1 MFLVKKI
8 SVVIVVLICFLA
20 CSQESFIK
28 LQKKAQEQEND
39 GSKRPSYVDSDYEV
53 FSETIFLQNMVYQP
67 IEERNAFFQLTKDG
81 DDSFNPE
88 TSVILLNEPSD
99 NNEKNPP
106 LYQNDPNNNANNEK
120 NPPLYQ
126 NDPNNNANNEKNPP
140 LYQNDPNNNANNE
153 KSPFLYKPKRKA
165 KNPKL
170 IEYSQQDFY
179 PLKNGDIMMSKEG
192 DQWLIEIKSK
202 ALKRFLKDQNDK
214 DRQIQTFTFN
224 DTKTQ
229 IAQFKGKISSY
240 VYTTNDSD
248 LSLRPF
254 YESFLLEKKSDDLY
268 MVDKALDAIEVS
280 KCQMVLKKH
289 STDKLDSQHKA
300 ISIDLDFK
308 KERFK
313 SDTELFLECQS

>member
-8 SVVIVVLICFLA
+8 GVVVVVLMCFLA
-20 CSQESFIK
+20 CSQERFIK

-39 GSKRPSYVDSDYEV
+39 GSQRPSYVDSDYEV

-67 IEERNAFFQLTKDG
+67 IEETNAFFQLTKDE

-106 LYQNDPNNNANNEK
+106 LNQNESNTNTANDDTK
-120 NPPLYQ
+120 N
-126 NDPNNNANNEKNPP
+126 
-140 LYQNDPNNNANNE
+140 
-153 KSPFLYKPKRKA
+153 PFLYKPKRKT

-170 IEYSQQDFY
+170 IEYSQQNFY
-179 PLKNGDIMMSKEG
+179 PLKDGDIVMSKEG

-240 VYTTNDSD
+240 VYTTNNSD
-248 LSLRPF
+248 LSLMPF

-268 MVDKALDAIEVS
+268 TIGDKALDAIEIS

-313 SDTELFLECQS
+313 SDTELFLECLKES

>member
-8 SVVIVVLICFLA
+8 GVVIMILICFLA
-20 CSQESFIK
+20 CSQERFIK

-39 GSKRPSYVDSDYEV
+39 GSQRPSYVDSDHEV

-81 DDSFNPE
+81 NDSFNPE

-99 NNEKNPP
+99 
-106 LYQNDPNNNANNEK
+106 
-120 NPPLYQ
+120 
-126 NDPNNNANNEKNPP
+126 NNEKNPP

-179 PLKNGDIMMSKEG
+179 PLKDGDIVMSKEG

-202 ALKRFLKDQNDK
+202 ALKRFLKAQNDK

-254 YESFLLEKKSDDLY
+254 YESFLLEKKSDNVY
-268 MVDKALDAIEVS
+268 TIVDKALDTIEIS

>member
-8 SVVIVVLICFLA
+8 GVVVVVLMCFLA
-20 CSQESFIK
+20 CSQERFIQ

-53 FSETIFLQNMVYQP
+53 FSETIFLQNMVHQP
-67 IEERNAFFQLTKDG
+67 IKERDAFAQLTEDKD
-81 DDSFNPE
+81 DFFNPE
-88 TSVILLNEPSD
+88 TPVILLDEPSD
-99 NNEKNPP
+99 NDTKNPP
-106 LYQNDPNNNANNEK
+106 LNPNESSNNTAHNDTK
-120 NPPLYQ
+120 N
-126 NDPNNNANNEKNPP
+126 
-140 LYQNDPNNNANNE
+140 
-153 KSPFLYKPKRKA
+153 PFLYKPKTKT
-165 KNPKL
+165 KDPKL
-170 IEYSQQDFY
+170 IEYSQQNFY
-179 PLKNGDIMMSKEG
+179 PLKDGDIVMSKEG

-240 VYTTNDSD
+240 VYTTNNSG

-254 YESFLLEKKSDDLY
+254 YESFLLEKKSGDFY
-268 MVDKALDAIEVS
+268 TIGAIGDKALDAIEIS
-280 KCQMVLKKH
+280 KCQIVLKKH

>member
-8 SVVIVVLICFLA
+8 GVVIMILVCFLA

-67 IEERNAFFQLTKDG
+67 IEERDAFAQLTKDE

-99 NNEKNPP
+99 NDTKNP
-106 LYQNDPNNNANNEK
+106 LSYQNETNNNTANNDTK
-120 NPPLYQ
+120 N
-126 NDPNNNANNEKNPP
+126 
-140 LYQNDPNNNANNE
+140 
-153 KSPFLYKPKRKA
+153 PFLYKPKRKT

-170 IEYSQQDFY
+170 IEYSQQNFY
-179 PLKNGDIMMSKEG
+179 PLKNGDIIISKEG

-268 MVDKALDAIEVS
+268 TIGDKALDAIEIS

>member
-8 SVVIVVLICFLA
+8 GVVVVVLICFLA
-20 CSQESFIK
+20 CSQERFIK

-81 DDSFNPE
+81 NDSFNPE

-120 NPPLYQ
+120 NP
-126 NDPNNNANNEKNPP
+126 
-140 LYQNDPNNNANNE
+140 
-153 KSPFLYKPKRKA
+153 FLYKPKRKT

-170 IEYSQQDFY
+170 IEYSQQNFY
-179 PLKNGDIMMSKEG
+179 PLKDGDIVMSKEG

-268 MVDKALDAIEVS
+268 TIGAIGDKALDAIEVS

-313 SDTELFLECQS
+313 SDTELFLECLKES

>member
-1 MFLVKKI
+1 MI
-8 SVVIVVLICFLA
+8 LICFLA
-20 CSQESFIK
+20 CSQERFIK

-39 GSKRPSYVDSDYEV
+39 GSQRPSYVDSDYEV

-67 IEERNAFFQLTKDG
+67 TEERDSFAQLTKDE
-81 DDSFNPE
+81 DDSFNPK

-120 NPPLYQ
+120 NP
-126 NDPNNNANNEKNPP
+126 
-140 LYQNDPNNNANNE
+140 
-153 KSPFLYKPKRKA
+153 FLYKPKRKT

-170 IEYSQQDFY
+170 IEYSQQNFY
-179 PLKNGDIMMSKEG
+179 PLKNGDIMISKEG
-192 DQWLIEIKSK
+192 DQWLVEIKSK

-240 VYTTNDSD
+240 VYTTNNSD

-254 YESFLLEKKSDDLY
+254 YESFLLEKKSDDFY
-268 MVDKALDAIEVS
+268 TIGADKALDAIEIS

-313 SDTELFLECQS
+313 SNTELFLECQS

>member
-8 SVVIVVLICFLA
+8 GVVVVVLIGFLA
-20 CSQESFIK
+20 CSQERFIQ

-53 FSETIFLQNMVYQP
+53 FSETIFLKNMVYQP
-67 IEERNAFFQLTKDG
+67 IKERDAFVQPTKDG
-81 DDSFNPE
+81 DDSFSPE
-88 TSVILLNEPSD
+88 TSVILLDEPSD
-99 NNEKNPP
+99 NDTKNPP
-106 LYQNDPNNNANNEK
+106 LNQNESNNNTANNDTK
-120 NPPLYQ
+120 N
-126 NDPNNNANNEKNPP
+126 
-140 LYQNDPNNNANNE
+140 
-153 KSPFLYKPKRKA
+153 PFLYKPKRKT
-165 KNPKL
+165 KDPKL
-170 IEYSQQDFY
+170 IEYSQQNFY
-179 PLKNGDIMMSKEG
+179 PLKDGDIMMSKEG

-240 VYTTNDSD
+240 VYTTNNSN

-254 YESFLLEKKSDDLY
+254 YESFLLEKKSDDFY
-268 MVDKALDAIEVS
+268 MIGAIGDKALDAIEIH

>member
-1 MFLVKKI
+1 MI
-8 SVVIVVLICFLA
+8 SICFLA
-20 CSQESFIK
+20 CSQERFIK

-67 IEERNAFFQLTKDG
+67 INERNAFFQLTKDG

-99 NNEKNPP
+99 NDTKNPP
-106 LYQNDPNNNANNEK
+106 LNQNESNNSTANDDTK
-120 NPPLYQ
+120 N
-126 NDPNNNANNEKNPP
+126 
-140 LYQNDPNNNANNE
+140 
-153 KSPFLYKPKRKA
+153 PFLYKPKRKT

-170 IEYSQQDFY
+170 IEYSQQNFY

-192 DQWLIEIKSK
+192 DQWLVEIKSK

-240 VYTTNDSD
+240 VYTTNNSD

-254 YESFLLEKKSDDLY
+254 YESFLLEKKSDDFY
-268 MVDKALDAIEVS
+268 TIGADKALDTIEIQ

>member
-8 SVVIVVLICFLA
+8 GVVVVVLICFLA
-20 CSQESFIK
+20 CSQERFIK

-39 GSKRPSYVDSDYEV
+39 GSQRPSYVDSDYEV

-67 IEERNAFFQLTKDG
+67 IEERNAFFQLTKDE
-81 DDSFNPE
+81 DNSFNPE

-120 NPPLYQ
+120 
-126 NDPNNNANNEKNPP
+126 
-140 LYQNDPNNNANNE
+140 
-153 KSPFLYKPKRKA
+153 SPFLYKPKRKT

-170 IEYSQQDFY
+170 IEYSQQNFY
-179 PLKNGDIMMSKEG
+179 PLKNGDIIMSKEG

-240 VYTTNDSD
+240 VYTTNNSD

-254 YESFLLEKKSDDLY
+254 YESFLLEKKSDNLY
-268 MVDKALDAIEVS
+268 TIGADKALDAIEIS

>member
-8 SVVIVVLICFLA
+8 GVVIMILICFLA
-20 CSQESFIK
+20 CSQERFIK

-120 NPPLYQ
+120 
-126 NDPNNNANNEKNPP
+126 
-140 LYQNDPNNNANNE
+140 
-153 KSPFLYKPKRKA
+153 SPFLYKPKRKT

-179 PLKNGDIMMSKEG
+179 PLKNGDIIMSKEG

-268 MVDKALDAIEVS
+268 MVNKALDAIEIS
-280 KCQMVLKKH
+280 RCQMVLKKH

>member
-8 SVVIVVLICFLA
+8 GVVVVVLIGFLA
-20 CSQESFIK
+20 CSQERFIQ

-67 IEERNAFFQLTKDG
+67 TEERDSFAQLTKDEN
-81 DDSFNPE
+81 DSFNPE

-120 NPPLYQ
+120 NP
-126 NDPNNNANNEKNPP
+126 
-140 LYQNDPNNNANNE
+140 
-153 KSPFLYKPKRKA
+153 FLYKPKRKT
-165 KNPKL
+165 KDPKL
-170 IEYSQQDFY
+170 IEYSQQNFY
-179 PLKNGDIMMSKEG
+179 PLKDGDIMMSKEG

-240 VYTTNDSD
+240 VYTTNNSD

-254 YESFLLEKKSDDLY
+254 YESFLLEKKSDNLY
-268 MVDKALDAIEVS
+268 TIGDKALDAIEIS

>member
-8 SVVIVVLICFLA
+8 GVVVMVLIGFLA
-20 CSQESFIK
+20 CSQERFIQ

-53 FSETIFLQNMVYQP
+53 FSETIFLQNMVHQP
-67 IEERNAFFQLTKDG
+67 IKERDAFAQLTKDG

-99 NNEKNPP
+99 NDTKNPP
-106 LYQNDPNNNANNEK
+106 LNQNEPDNNTVSNDTK
-120 NPPLYQ
+120 N
-126 NDPNNNANNEKNPP
+126 
-140 LYQNDPNNNANNE
+140 
-153 KSPFLYKPKRKA
+153 PFLYKPKRKT
-165 KNPKL
+165 KDPKL
-170 IEYSQQDFY
+170 IEYSQQNFY
-179 PLKNGDIMMSKEG
+179 PLKDGDIMISKEG

-202 ALKRFLKDQNDK
+202 ALKRFLKDQNGK

-240 VYTTNDSD
+240 VYTTNNSN

-254 YESFLLEKKSDDLY
+254 YESFLLEKKSDDFY
-268 MVDKALDAIEVS
+268 MIGAIGDKALDAIEIQ

-308 KERFK
+308 KEHFK

>member
-8 SVVIVVLICFLA
+8 GVVVVVLIGFLA
-20 CSQESFIK
+20 CSQERFIQ

-53 FSETIFLQNMVYQP
+53 FSETIFLKNMVYQP
-67 IEERNAFFQLTKDG
+67 IKERDAFAQLTKDE
-81 DDSFNPE
+81 DDSFSPE

-99 NNEKNPP
+99 NDTKSPP
-106 LYQNDPNNNANNEK
+106 LNQNESNNNTSTASNDTK
-120 NPPLYQ
+120 N
-126 NDPNNNANNEKNPP
+126 
-140 LYQNDPNNNANNE
+140 
-153 KSPFLYKPKRKA
+153 PFLYKPKRKT
-165 KNPKL
+165 KDPKL
-170 IEYSQQDFY
+170 IEYSQQNFY
-179 PLKNGDIMMSKEG
+179 PLKDGDIVMSKEG

-202 ALKRFLKDQNDK
+202 ALKRFLKDQNNK

-240 VYTTNDSD
+240 VYTTNNSN

-254 YESFLLEKKSDDLY
+254 YESFLLEKKSDDFY
-268 MVDKALDAIEVS
+268 TIENKALDAIEIH

>member
-1 MFLVKKI
+1 M
-8 SVVIVVLICFLA
+8 VLIGFLA
-20 CSQESFIK
+20 CSQERFIQ
-28 LQKKAQEQEND
+28 LQKKVQEQEND

-53 FSETIFLQNMVYQP
+53 FSETIFLQNMVHQP
-67 IEERNAFFQLTKDG
+67 IKERDSFAQLTKDG

-88 TSVILLNEPSD
+88 TSVILLSEPSD
-99 NNEKNPP
+99 NDTKNPP
-106 LYQNDPNNNANNEK
+106 LNQNESNTNTANNDTK
-120 NPPLYQ
+120 N
-126 NDPNNNANNEKNPP
+126 
-140 LYQNDPNNNANNE
+140 
-153 KSPFLYKPKRKA
+153 PFLYKPKRKT
-165 KNPKL
+165 KDPKL
-170 IEYSQQDFY
+170 IEYSQQNFY
-179 PLKNGDIMMSKEG
+179 PLKDGDIMMSKEG

-240 VYTTNDSD
+240 VYTTNDST

-268 MVDKALDAIEVS
+268 TIGDKALDTIEVS

>member
-8 SVVIVVLICFLA
+8 SVVIMILICFLA
-20 CSQESFIK
+20 CSQERFIK

-39 GSKRPSYVDSDYEV
+39 GSQRPSYVDSDHEV
-53 FSETIFLQNMVYQP
+53 FSETIFLQNMVYQLTN
-67 IEERNAFFQLTKDG
+67 ERNAFFQLTKDE

-99 NNEKNPP
+99 NDTKNPP
-106 LYQNDPNNNANNEK
+106 LYPNESHNNTANNDTK
-120 NPPLYQ
+120 N
-126 NDPNNNANNEKNPP
+126 
-140 LYQNDPNNNANNE
+140 
-153 KSPFLYKPKRKA
+153 PFLYKPKRKT

-170 IEYSQQDFY
+170 IEYSQQNFY
-179 PLKNGDIMMSKEG
+179 PLKNGDIIMSKEG
-192 DQWLIEIKSK
+192 DQWLVEIKSK

-268 MVDKALDAIEVS
+268 TIGDKALDAIEVS

-313 SDTELFLECQS
+313 SDTELFLECLKGS

>member
-1 MFLVKKI
+1 M
-8 SVVIVVLICFLA
+8 VLIGFLA
-20 CSQESFIK
+20 CSQERFIQ

-67 IEERNAFFQLTKDG
+67 IKERDAFAQLTKDE

-88 TSVILLNEPSD
+88 TSVILLNEPND
-99 NNEKNPP
+99 NDAKNPP
-106 LYQNDPNNNANNEK
+106 LNQNESNTNTANNDVK
-120 NPPLYQ
+120 N
-126 NDPNNNANNEKNPP
+126 
-140 LYQNDPNNNANNE
+140 
-153 KSPFLYKPKRKA
+153 PFLYKPKRKT
-165 KNPKL
+165 KDPKL
-170 IEYSQQDFY
+170 IEYSQQNFY
-179 PLKNGDIMMSKEG
+179 PLKDGDIVMSKEG
-192 DQWLIEIKSK
+192 NQWLIEIKSK
-202 ALKRFLKDQNDK
+202 ALKRFLKDQNNK

-240 VYTTNDSD
+240 VYTTNNSN

-268 MVDKALDAIEVS
+268 TIGAIGDKALDAIEIH

>member
-8 SVVIVVLICFLA
+8 GVVIMVLMCFLA

-67 IEERNAFFQLTKDG
+67 AEERNAFAQLTKDE
-81 DDSFNPE
+81 DNSFNPE
-88 TSVILLNEPSD
+88 TSVVLLNEPSD
-99 NNEKNPP
+99 NDTKNPP
-106 LYQNDPNNNANNEK
+106 LYQNESNNNTANNDTK
-120 NPPLYQ
+120 N
-126 NDPNNNANNEKNPP
+126 
-140 LYQNDPNNNANNE
+140 
-153 KSPFLYKPKRKA
+153 PFLYKKRKA

-170 IEYSQQDFY
+170 IEYSQQNFY
-179 PLKNGDIMMSKEG
+179 PLKNGDIVMSKEG
-192 DQWLIEIKSK
+192 DQWLVEIKSK

-268 MVDKALDAIEVS
+268 MVDKALDAIEIS

>member
-8 SVVIVVLICFLA
+8 SVVIMILICFLA
-20 CSQESFIK
+20 CSQERFIQ

-67 IEERNAFFQLTKDG
+67 IEERDSFAQLTKDEN
-81 DDSFNPE
+81 DSFNSE

-106 LYQNDPNNNANNEK
+106 LYQNDPHNNTANDDTK
-120 NPPLYQ
+120 N
-126 NDPNNNANNEKNPP
+126 
-140 LYQNDPNNNANNE
+140 
-153 KSPFLYKPKRKA
+153 PFLYKPKRKA

-170 IEYSQQDFY
+170 IEYSQQNFY
-179 PLKNGDIMMSKEG
+179 PLKDGDIMISKEG
-192 DQWLIEIKSK
+192 DQWLVEIKSK

-268 MVDKALDAIEVS
+268 TIGYKALDAIEIS

>member
-8 SVVIVVLICFLA
+8 GVVVVVLIGFLA
-20 CSQESFIK
+20 CSQERFIQ

-39 GSKRPSYVDSDYEV
+39 GSKRPSYVDSDHEV
-53 FSETIFLQNMVYQP
+53 FSETIFLQNMVHQP
-67 IEERNAFFQLTKDG
+67 IKERDAFAQLTKDE

-99 NNEKNPP
+99 NDTKNPP
-106 LYQNDPNNNANNEK
+106 LNQNESSNNTASNDTK
-120 NPPLYQ
+120 N
-126 NDPNNNANNEKNPP
+126 
-140 LYQNDPNNNANNE
+140 
-153 KSPFLYKPKRKA
+153 PFLYKAKRKT
-165 KNPKL
+165 KDPKL
-170 IEYSQQDFY
+170 IEYSQQNFY
-179 PLKNGDIMMSKEG
+179 PLKDGDIIMSKEG
-192 DQWLIEIKSK
+192 DQWLIKIKSK
-202 ALKRFLKDQNDK
+202 SLKRFLKDQNDK

-240 VYTTNDSD
+240 VYTTNNSN

-254 YESFLLEKKSDDLY
+254 YESFLLEKKSDDFY
-268 MVDKALDAIEVS
+268 MIGAIGDKALDAIEIQ

>member
-8 SVVIVVLICFLA
+8 GVVIMILICFLA
-20 CSQESFIK
+20 CSQERFIK

-39 GSKRPSYVDSDYEV
+39 GSKRPSYVDSDHEV

-67 IEERNAFFQLTKDG
+67 IEERDSFAQLTKDG

-120 NPPLYQ
+120 NP
-126 NDPNNNANNEKNPP
+126 
-140 LYQNDPNNNANNE
+140 
-153 KSPFLYKPKRKA
+153 FLYKPKRKA

-179 PLKNGDIMMSKEG
+179 PLKDGDIVMSKEG

-268 MVDKALDAIEVS
+268 TIGAIGDKALDAIEIS

-313 SDTELFLECQS
+313 SDTELFLECLKES

>member
-8 SVVIVVLICFLA
+8 GVVVVVLIGFLA
-20 CSQESFIK
+20 CSQERFIQ

-53 FSETIFLQNMVYQP
+53 FSETIFLKNMVYQP
-67 IEERNAFFQLTKDG
+67 IKERDAFAQLTKDE

-99 NNEKNPP
+99 NDTKNPP
-106 LYQNDPNNNANNEK
+106 LNQNESNNSTAHNDIK
-120 NPPLYQ
+120 N
-126 NDPNNNANNEKNPP
+126 
-140 LYQNDPNNNANNE
+140 
-153 KSPFLYKPKRKA
+153 PFLYKPKRKT

-170 IEYSQQDFY
+170 IEYSQQNFY
-179 PLKNGDIMMSKEG
+179 PLKDGDIIISKEG

-202 ALKRFLKDQNDK
+202 ALKRFLKDQNNK

-240 VYTTNDSD
+240 VYTTNNSD

-268 MVDKALDAIEVS
+268 TIGDKALDAIEIQ

>member
-8 SVVIVVLICFLA
+8 GVVVVVLIGFLA
-20 CSQESFIK
+20 CSQERFIQ

-53 FSETIFLQNMVYQP
+53 FSETIFLQNMVHQP
-67 IEERNAFFQLTKDG
+67 IKERDAFAQLTKDE
-81 DDSFNPE
+81 DDSFSPE

-99 NNEKNPP
+99 NDTKNPP
-106 LYQNDPNNNANNEK
+106 LNQSESNNNTASNDTK
-120 NPPLYQ
+120 N
-126 NDPNNNANNEKNPP
+126 
-140 LYQNDPNNNANNE
+140 
-153 KSPFLYKPKRKA
+153 PFLYKPKRKT
-165 KNPKL
+165 KDPKL
-170 IEYSQQDFY
+170 IEYSQQNFY
-179 PLKNGDIMMSKEG
+179 PLKDGDIIMSKEG
-192 DQWLIEIKSK
+192 DQWLIKIKSK

-240 VYTTNDSD
+240 VYTTNNSN

-254 YESFLLEKKSDDLY
+254 YESFLLEKKSDDFY
-268 MVDKALDAIEVS
+268 MIGAIGDKALDAIEIQ

>member
-8 SVVIVVLICFLA
+8 GVVVVVLIGFLA
-20 CSQESFIK
+20 CSQERFIQ
-28 LQKKAQEQEND
+28 LQKKFQEQEND

-53 FSETIFLQNMVYQP
+53 FSETIFLQNMVHQP
-67 IEERNAFFQLTKDG
+67 IKPIKERDAFAQLTKDE

-88 TSVILLNEPSD
+88 TSVILLDEPSD
-99 NNEKNPP
+99 NDTKN
-106 LYQNDPNNNANNEK
+106 
-120 NPPLYQ
+120 
-126 NDPNNNANNEKNPP
+126 
-140 LYQNDPNNNANNE
+140 
-153 KSPFLYKPKRKA
+153 PFLYKPKRKT
-165 KNPKL
+165 KDPKL
-170 IEYSQQDFY
+170 IEYSQQNFY
-179 PLKNGDIMMSKEG
+179 PLKDGDIVMSKEG
-192 DQWLIEIKSK
+192 DQWLIEVKSK

-240 VYTTNDSD
+240 VYTTNNSN

-254 YESFLLEKKSDDLY
+254 YESFLLEKKSDDFY
-268 MVDKALDAIEVS
+268 TIGDKALDAIEIQ

>member
-1 MFLVKKI
+1 M
-8 SVVIVVLICFLA
+8 VLIGFLA
-20 CSQESFIK
+20 CSQERFIQ

-53 FSETIFLQNMVYQP
+53 FSETIFLQNMVHQS
-67 IEERNAFFQLTKDG
+67 IEERDAFIQPTKDE

-88 TSVILLNEPSD
+88 TSVILLDEPSD
-99 NNEKNPP
+99 NDTKNPP
-106 LYQNDPNNNANNEK
+106 LNQNESNNNTANNDTK
-120 NPPLYQ
+120 N
-126 NDPNNNANNEKNPP
+126 
-140 LYQNDPNNNANNE
+140 
-153 KSPFLYKPKRKA
+153 PFLYKPKRKT
-165 KNPKL
+165 KDPKL
-170 IEYSQQDFY
+170 IEYSQQNFY
-179 PLKNGDIMMSKEG
+179 PLKDGDIVMSKEG
-192 DQWLIEIKSK
+192 DQWLIKIKSK

-240 VYTTNDSD
+240 VYTTNNSD

-254 YESFLLEKKSDDLY
+254 YESFLLEKKSDDFY
-268 MVDKALDAIEVS
+268 MIGAIGDKVLDAIEIQ

>member
-8 SVVIVVLICFLA
+8 GVVVVVLIGFLA
-20 CSQESFIK
+20 CSQERFIQ

-53 FSETIFLQNMVYQP
+53 FSETIFLQNMVHQP
-67 IEERNAFFQLTKDG
+67 VKERDAFVQPTKDG

-88 TSVILLNEPSD
+88 TSVILLDEPSD
-99 NNEKNPP
+99 NDTKNPP
-106 LYQNDPNNNANNEK
+106 LNQNESNNNTASNDTK
-120 NPPLYQ
+120 N
-126 NDPNNNANNEKNPP
+126 
-140 LYQNDPNNNANNE
+140 
-153 KSPFLYKPKRKA
+153 PFLYKPKRKT
-165 KNPKL
+165 KDPKL
-170 IEYSQQDFY
+170 IEYSQQNFY
-179 PLKNGDIMMSKEG
+179 PLKDGDIVMSKEG

-240 VYTTNDSD
+240 VYTTNNSN

-254 YESFLLEKKSDDLY
+254 YESFLLEKKSDDFY
-268 MVDKALDAIEVS
+268 MIGAIGDKALDAIEIQ

>member
-8 SVVIVVLICFLA
+8 GVVIVVLIGFLA
-20 CSQESFIK
+20 CSQERFIQ

-67 IEERNAFFQLTKDG
+67 IKERDAFAQLTKDE
-81 DDSFNPE
+81 DDSFNHE
-88 TSVILLNEPSD
+88 TSVILLDEPSD
-99 NNEKNPP
+99 NDTKNPP
-106 LYQNDPNNNANNEK
+106 LNQNESNNSAANNDIK
-120 NPPLYQ
+120 N
-126 NDPNNNANNEKNPP
+126 
-140 LYQNDPNNNANNE
+140 
-153 KSPFLYKPKRKA
+153 PFLYKPKRKT
-165 KNPKL
+165 KDPKL
-170 IEYSQQDFY
+170 IEYSQQNFY
-179 PLKNGDIMMSKEG
+179 PLKDGDIVMSKEG

-240 VYTTNDSD
+240 VYTTNNSN

-268 MVDKALDAIEVS
+268 TIGAIGDKALDAIEIQ

-289 STDKLDSQHKA
+289 STDKLDNQHKA

>member
-8 SVVIVVLICFLA
+8 GVVIMILICFLA
-20 CSQESFIK
+20 CSQERFIK

-39 GSKRPSYVDSDYEV
+39 GSKRPSYVDSDHEV
-53 FSETIFLQNMVYQP
+53 FSETIFLKNMVYQP
-67 IEERNAFFQLTKDG
+67 MEERDSFAQLTKDEN
-81 DDSFNPE
+81 DSFNPE

-99 NNEKNPP
+99 NDTKNPP
-106 LYQNDPNNNANNEK
+106 LYQNESNNNTANNDTK
-120 NPPLYQ
+120 N
-126 NDPNNNANNEKNPP
+126 
-140 LYQNDPNNNANNE
+140 
-153 KSPFLYKPKRKA
+153 PFLYKPKRKT

-170 IEYSQQDFY
+170 IEYSQQNFY
-179 PLKNGDIMMSKEG
+179 PLKNGDIMISKEG

-202 ALKRFLKDQNDK
+202 ALKRFLKDQNNK

-268 MVDKALDAIEVS
+268 MVDKALDAIEIS
-280 KCQMVLKKH
+280 KCQIVLKKH

-313 SDTELFLECQS
+313 IDTELFLECQS

>member
-8 SVVIVVLICFLA
+8 GVVIMILICFLA
-20 CSQESFIK
+20 CSQERFIK

-67 IEERNAFFQLTKDG
+67 TEERDSFAQLTKDE
-81 DDSFNPE
+81 DNSLNPE

-99 NNEKNPP
+99 NNEKNP
-106 LYQNDPNNNANNEK
+106 
-120 NPPLYQ
+120 
-126 NDPNNNANNEKNPP
+126 
-140 LYQNDPNNNANNE
+140 
-153 KSPFLYKPKRKA
+153 FLYKPKRKT

-179 PLKNGDIMMSKEG
+179 PLKNGDIIMSKERG
-192 DQWLIEIKSK
+192 QWLVEIKSK

-240 VYTTNDSD
+240 VYTTNNSN

-268 MVDKALDAIEVS
+268 TIGDKALDAIEIS

-313 SDTELFLECQS
+313 SDTELFLECLKES

>member
-1 MFLVKKI
+1 MFLVKRI
-8 SVVIVVLICFLA
+8 GVVIMILVCFLA

-67 IEERNAFFQLTKDG
+67 IEERNAFFQLTKDE
-81 DDSFNPE
+81 DNSFNPE
-88 TSVILLNEPSD
+88 NSVILLNEPSD

-106 LYQNDPNNNANNEK
+106 SYPNDPNNN
-120 NPPLYQ
+120 
-126 NDPNNNANNEKNPP
+126 DNNANNSQKN
-140 LYQNDPNNNANNE
+140 
-153 KSPFLYKPKRKA
+153 PFLYKPKRKT

-170 IEYSQQDFY
+170 IEYSQQNFY
-179 PLKNGDIMMSKEG
+179 PLKDGDIVMSKEG
-192 DQWLIEIKSK
+192 DQWSIEIKSK

-268 MVDKALDAIEVS
+268 TIGDKALDAIEIS

>member
-1 MFLVKKI
+1 MI
-8 SVVIVVLICFLA
+8 LICFLA
-20 CSQESFIK
+20 CSQERFIK

-39 GSKRPSYVDSDYEV
+39 GSQRPSYVDSDYEV

-67 IEERNAFFQLTKDG
+67 TNERNAFFQLTKDG

-99 NNEKNPP
+99 N
-106 LYQNDPNNNANNEK
+106 DT
-120 NPPLYQ
+120 
-126 NDPNNNANNEKNPP
+126 KNPP

-153 KSPFLYKPKRKA
+153 KSPFLYKPKRKT

-170 IEYSQQDFY
+170 IEYSQQNFY
-179 PLKNGDIMMSKEG
+179 PLKNGDIIMSKEG
-192 DQWLIEIKSK
+192 DQWLVEIKSK

-240 VYTTNDSD
+240 VYTTNNSD

-254 YESFLLEKKSDDLY
+254 YESFLLEKKSDDFY
-268 MVDKALDAIEVS
+268 TIGAIGDKALDAIEIS

>member
-8 SVVIVVLICFLA
+8 GVVVVVLIGFLA
-20 CSQESFIK
+20 CSQERFIQ
-28 LQKKAQEQEND
+28 LQKKDQEQEND

-53 FSETIFLQNMVYQP
+53 FSETIFLQNMVHQP
-67 IEERNAFFQLTKDG
+67 VKERDAFVQLTKDG

-99 NNEKNPP
+99 NDTKNPP
-106 LYQNDPNNNANNEK
+106 LNQNESNNNTANNDTK
-120 NPPLYQ
+120 N
-126 NDPNNNANNEKNPP
+126 
-140 LYQNDPNNNANNE
+140 
-153 KSPFLYKPKRKA
+153 PFLYKPKRKT
-165 KNPKL
+165 KDPKL
-170 IEYSQQDFY
+170 IEYSQQNFY
-179 PLKNGDIMMSKEG
+179 PLKDGDIMMSKEG
-192 DQWLIEIKSK
+192 NQWLIKIKSK

-240 VYTTNDSD
+240 VYTTNNSN

-268 MVDKALDAIEVS
+268 TIGDKALDAIEIH
-280 KCQMVLKKH
+280 KCQIVLKKH

>member
-8 SVVIVVLICFLA
+8 GVVVVVLIGFLS
-20 CSQESFIK
+20 CSQERFIQ

-67 IEERNAFFQLTKDG
+67 IKERDAFAQLTKDE
-81 DDSFNPE
+81 DNSFNPE

-99 NNEKNPP
+99 SDTKNPP
-106 LYQNDPNNNANNEK
+106 LNQNESNNTANNDTK
-120 NPPLYQ
+120 NL
-126 NDPNNNANNEKNPP
+126 
-140 LYQNDPNNNANNE
+140 
-153 KSPFLYKPKRKA
+153 FLYKPKRKT
-165 KNPKL
+165 KDPKL
-170 IEYSQQDFY
+170 IEYSQQNFY
-179 PLKNGDIMMSKEG
+179 PLKDGDIMMSKEG
-192 DQWLIEIKSK
+192 DQWLIKIKSK

-240 VYTTNDSD
+240 VYTTNNSN

-268 MVDKALDAIEVS
+268 TIGDKALDAIEIH

>member
-8 SVVIVVLICFLA
+8 GVVVVVLIGFLA
-20 CSQESFIK
+20 CSQERFIQ

-53 FSETIFLQNMVYQP
+53 FSETIFLKNMVYQP
-67 IEERNAFFQLTKDG
+67 IKERDAFIQPTKDE

-99 NNEKNPP
+99 NDTKNPP
-106 LYQNDPNNNANNEK
+106 LNQNESSNNTTSNDTK
-120 NPPLYQ
+120 N
-126 NDPNNNANNEKNPP
+126 
-140 LYQNDPNNNANNE
+140 
-153 KSPFLYKPKRKA
+153 PFLYKPKRKT
-165 KNPKL
+165 KDPKL
-170 IEYSQQDFY
+170 IEYSQQNFY
-179 PLKNGDIMMSKEG
+179 PLKDGDIVMSKEG

-240 VYTTNDSD
+240 VYTTNNSD

-254 YESFLLEKKSDDLY
+254 YESFLLEKKSDNLY
-268 MVDKALDAIEVS
+268 TIGDKALDAIEIS

>member
-1 MFLVKKI
+1 MFLFKKI
-8 SVVIVVLICFLA
+8 GVVVVVLIGFLA
-20 CSQESFIK
+20 CSQERFIQ

-67 IEERNAFFQLTKDG
+67 IKERDAFIQPTKDG

-88 TSVILLNEPSD
+88 TSVILLDEPSD
-99 NNEKNPP
+99 NDTKNPP
-106 LYQNDPNNNANNEK
+106 LNQNESSNNTASNDTK
-120 NPPLYQ
+120 N
-126 NDPNNNANNEKNPP
+126 
-140 LYQNDPNNNANNE
+140 
-153 KSPFLYKPKRKA
+153 PFLYKPKRKT
-165 KNPKL
+165 KDPKL
-170 IEYSQQDFY
+170 IEYSQQNFY
-179 PLKNGDIMMSKEG
+179 PLKDGDIMMSKEG
-192 DQWLIEIKSK
+192 DQWLIKIKSK

-224 DTKTQ
+224 DSKTQ

-240 VYTTNDSD
+240 VYTTNNSN

-268 MVDKALDAIEVS
+268 TIGAIGDKALDTIEIH

>member
-8 SVVIVVLICFLA
+8 GMVVVVLMCFLA
-20 CSQESFIK
+20 CSQERFIK

-53 FSETIFLQNMVYQP
+53 FSETIFLKNMVYQP
-67 IEERNAFFQLTKDG
+67 TEERDSFAQLTKDG
-81 DDSFNPE
+81 NDSFNPE

-99 NNEKNPP
+99 NDTKN
-106 LYQNDPNNNANNEK
+106 
-120 NPPLYQ
+120 
-126 NDPNNNANNEKNPP
+126 
-140 LYQNDPNNNANNE
+140 
-153 KSPFLYKPKRKA
+153 PFLYKPKRKA

-179 PLKNGDIMMSKEG
+179 PLKDGDIVMSKEG
-192 DQWLIEIKSK
+192 DQWLVEIQSK

-268 MVDKALDAIEVS
+268 TIGDKALDTIEVS

-313 SDTELFLECQS
+313 SDTELFLECLKES

>member
-1 MFLVKKI
+1 M
-8 SVVIVVLICFLA
+8 
-20 CSQESFIK
+20 
-28 LQKKAQEQEND
+28 QKKAQEQEND

-53 FSETIFLQNMVYQP
+53 FSETIFLQNMVHQP
-67 IEERNAFFQLTKDG
+67 IKERDAFAQLTKDG

-99 NNEKNPP
+99 NDTKNPP
-106 LYQNDPNNNANNEK
+106 LNQNESNNNTANNDTK
-120 NPPLYQ
+120 N
-126 NDPNNNANNEKNPP
+126 
-140 LYQNDPNNNANNE
+140 
-153 KSPFLYKPKRKA
+153 PFLYKPKRKT
-165 KNPKL
+165 KDPKL
-170 IEYSQQDFY
+170 IEYSQQNFY
-179 PLKNGDIMMSKEG
+179 PLKDGDIMMSKEG

-240 VYTTNDSD
+240 VYTTNNSN

-268 MVDKALDAIEVS
+268 TIGAIGDKALDAIEIQ

>member
-8 SVVIVVLICFLA
+8 GVVVVVLIGFLA
-20 CSQESFIK
+20 CSQERFIQ

-53 FSETIFLQNMVYQP
+53 FSETIFLKNMVHQP
-67 IEERNAFFQLTKDG
+67 TEERDAFAQLTKDE

-88 TSVILLNEPSD
+88 TSVILLDEPSD
-99 NNEKNPP
+99 NDTKNPP
-106 LYQNDPNNNANNEK
+106 LNQNEPNNNTNTANNDAK
-120 NPPLYQ
+120 N
-126 NDPNNNANNEKNPP
+126 
-140 LYQNDPNNNANNE
+140 
-153 KSPFLYKPKRKA
+153 PFLYKPKRKT
-165 KNPKL
+165 KDPKL
-170 IEYSQQDFY
+170 IEYSQQNFY
-179 PLKNGDIMMSKEG
+179 PLKDGDIMMSKEG

-240 VYTTNDSD
+240 VYTTNNSN

-254 YESFLLEKKSDDLY
+254 YESFLLEKKSDDFY
-268 MVDKALDAIEVS
+268 TIENKALDAIEIQ

>member
-8 SVVIVVLICFLA
+8 GVVVVVLIGFLA
-20 CSQESFIK
+20 CSQERFIQ

-53 FSETIFLQNMVYQP
+53 FSETIFLQNMVHQS
-67 IEERNAFFQLTKDG
+67 IEERDAFIQPTKDE
-81 DDSFNPE
+81 DDSFNLE

-99 NNEKNPP
+99 NDTKNPP
-106 LYQNDPNNNANNEK
+106 LNQNESNNNTANNDTK
-120 NPPLYQ
+120 N
-126 NDPNNNANNEKNPP
+126 
-140 LYQNDPNNNANNE
+140 
-153 KSPFLYKPKRKA
+153 PFLYKPKRKT
-165 KNPKL
+165 KDSKL
-170 IEYSQQDFY
+170 IEYSQQNFY
-179 PLKNGDIMMSKEG
+179 PLKDGDIMMSKKG

-202 ALKRFLKDQNDK
+202 ALKRFLKDQNNK

-240 VYTTNDSD
+240 VYTTNNSN

-254 YESFLLEKKSDDLY
+254 YESFLLEKKSDDFY
-268 MVDKALDAIEVS
+268 MIGAIGDKALDAIEIH

-313 SDTELFLECQS
+313 SDTELFLECQN

>member
-8 SVVIVVLICFLA
+8 SVVIMVLVCFLA

-39 GSKRPSYVDSDYEV
+39 GSKRPSYVDSDHEV

-67 IEERNAFFQLTKDG
+67 IEERNAFFQLTNDEDNDPK
-81 DDSFNPE
+81 E

-99 NNEKNPP
+99 NDTKNPP
-106 LYQNDPNNNANNEK
+106 LYPNDPHNNAN
-120 NPPLYQ
+120 
-126 NDPNNNANNEKNPP
+126 
-140 LYQNDPNNNANNE
+140 NNE
-153 KSPFLYKPKRKA
+153 KSPFLYKPKRKT

-179 PLKNGDIMMSKEG
+179 PLKDGDIVMSKEG
-192 DQWLIEIKSK
+192 DQWLVEIKSK

-240 VYTTNDSD
+240 VYTTNNSD

-268 MVDKALDAIEVS
+268 TIGDKALDAIEIS

>member
-8 SVVIVVLICFLA
+8 GVVVVVLIGFLA
-20 CSQESFIK
+20 CSQERFIQ

-53 FSETIFLQNMVYQP
+53 FSETIFLQNMVHQP
-67 IEERNAFFQLTKDG
+67 IKERDAFAQLTKDG

-88 TSVILLNEPSD
+88 TSVILLDEPND
-99 NNEKNPP
+99 NDAKNPP
-106 LYQNDPNNNANNEK
+106 LNQNESNTNTANNDVK
-120 NPPLYQ
+120 N
-126 NDPNNNANNEKNPP
+126 
-140 LYQNDPNNNANNE
+140 
-153 KSPFLYKPKRKA
+153 PFLYKPKRKT
-165 KNPKL
+165 KDPKL
-170 IEYSQQDFY
+170 IEYSQQNFY
-179 PLKNGDIMMSKEG
+179 PLKDGDIMMSKEG

-240 VYTTNDSD
+240 VYTTNNSN

-254 YESFLLEKKSDDLY
+254 YESFLLEKKSDDFY
-268 MVDKALDAIEVS
+268 MIGAIGDKALDAIEIQ

-313 SDTELFLECQS
+313 SDTELFLECQN